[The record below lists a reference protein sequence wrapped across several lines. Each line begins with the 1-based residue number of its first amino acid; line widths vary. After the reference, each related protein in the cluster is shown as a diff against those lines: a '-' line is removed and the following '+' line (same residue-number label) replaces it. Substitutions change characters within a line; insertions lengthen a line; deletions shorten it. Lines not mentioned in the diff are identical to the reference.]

1 MTLDEARETLGVVRG
16 ASITEIRDAFRR
28 RARDVH
34 PDRHPAETADRR
46 RQLARATDAA
56 GFGPGGRTRRWI
68 DWPRIIVWS
77 ALGAITAAV
86 VVGIAVM
93 AVLL

>member
-1 MTLDEARETLGVVRG
+1 MRSVGERATC
-16 ASITEIRDAFRR
+16 IRIVIPPRR
-28 RARDVH
+28 RIRFDEFV
-34 PDRHPAETADRR
+34 
-46 RQLARATDAA
+46 RATDAA
-56 GFGPGGRTRRWI
+56 RFGPGGRTRRWI